1 MEIGEKKQVIEA
13 VRSGTARVVVARTF
27 KVSPSTVTRIMEDE
41 ARISN
46 TLDNTTQK
54 RRPILYPELDVLVHE
69 WVDRQLD
76 LGVQNRTPVI
86 LDVRAIHNEA
96 QNIAA
101 ENGMDI
107 IVHRSWVS
115 RFIER
120 HGLSSREISGE
131 ALSVNPETVQ
141 TWLDVEWPALASRY
155 QPCDIFNADE
165 TGLCY
170 RTLPHR
176 TLAYRRMNVVG
187 AKSPKD
193 RITVLL
199 AVSMLGEKRRP
210 VVVGKFARPH
220 ALRNQTYD
228 NVRYVSSPAAWM
240 TRSLF
245 RDELRDWDAELRS
258 INRRI
263 LLIVDNVSTHKNLGI
278 SLTNIEL
285 AYFPPNTTSM
295 LQPLDAGVIRSFKAH
310 YLHQLS
316 FMQRQMLNNGLPFL
330 PNMHHALTFTV
341 SSWAEVSQSCITNCF
356 RHVKLTQD
364 PSVDSSVERILEQD
378 ADEGDSA
385 LSEGSPVEDVSERA
399 IMNELRWIS
408 SEVRRLFSTESDFLE
423 FLKLSDIEPSDER
436 EDPNPDTNEE
446 ELPEETLTTAFTV
459 NLPPLKELC
468 VMMASIEEF
477 LRVNDVDGN
486 VRTISQA
493 KDLLEKK
500 RCESMRQTTIDF
512 PNLGNT
518 LTNQN

>member
-1 MEIGEKKQVIEA
+1 MVVPKRRKHLEIGEKKQVIEA

-176 TLAYRRMNVVG
+176 TLVYRRMNVVG

-193 RITVLL
+193 RICT
-199 AVSMLGEKRRP
+199 
-210 VVVGKFARPH
+210 
-220 ALRNQTYD
+220 
-228 NVRYVSSPAAWM
+228 
-240 TRSLF
+240 
-245 RDELRDWDAELRS
+245 
-258 INRRI
+258 
-263 LLIVDNVSTHKNLGI
+263 TH
-278 SLTNIEL
+278 
-285 AYFPPNTTSM
+285 
-295 LQPLDAGVIRSFKAH
+295 
-310 YLHQLS
+310 
-316 FMQRQMLNNGLPFL
+316 
-330 PNMHHALTFTV
+330 
-341 SSWAEVSQSCITNCF
+341 
-356 RHVKLTQD
+356 
-364 PSVDSSVERILEQD
+364 
-378 ADEGDSA
+378 
-385 LSEGSPVEDVSERA
+385 
-399 IMNELRWIS
+399 
-408 SEVRRLFSTESDFLE
+408 
-423 FLKLSDIEPSDER
+423 
-436 EDPNPDTNEE
+436 
-446 ELPEETLTTAFTV
+446 
-459 NLPPLKELC
+459 
-468 VMMASIEEF
+468 
-477 LRVNDVDGN
+477 
-486 VRTISQA
+486 
-493 KDLLEKK
+493 
-500 RCESMRQTTIDF
+500 
-512 PNLGNT
+512 
-518 LTNQN
+518 